1 MNKYESVIIVKPT
14 LKTSEIITI
23 IEKVD
28 NAIKKVA
35 DITEKQE
42 LGLKKLA
49 YEVKGNKEGYYLVY
63 EFEVNEGKKEDAIR
77 EIEHFYRIT
86 DEIIKFII
94 VERD

>member
-49 YEVKGNKEGYYLVY
+49 YEVKGNKEGYYFVH
-63 EFEVNEGKKEDAIR
+63 EFEVNEDKKQEAIS
-77 EIEHFYRIT
+77 EIERFYRIT
-86 DEIIKFII
+86 DEIIKFI
-94 VERD
+94 VVKRD